1 MKNPI
6 AGLTAIMLAIAGL
19 FLPPSARARNE
30 ADADYKAYNAAFLAQ
45 KSDGNFVPSSYTN
58 ALWAS
63 GIRGNLSFETGGNLP
78 VHSSSTSPLLSAA
91 FTSANADTL
100 MNSYNNAFYAGNNGK
115 GYFKNYRTGGGTG
128 FWQQAEEIEA
138 VEDAYER
145 SGNYRTMIVSLL
157 NGFASIRG
165 SNWSSNIFNDDI
177 MWATI
182 AFARGYQITGDATFL
197 SIAET
202 NYAIA
207 FNRGWD
213 PVAGGLFWT
222 TAKNSKN
229 ACVEGPGSIAAHLLY
244 EITGKTSYRQ
254 QSAAIFNFLQ
264 ARLWNSSI
272 GNVYDNL
279 SNHGA
284 TTYNQGT
291 FIRAAELNGN
301 IAAANLAAKYL
312 MSMGSTTPASH
323 GYNIMPNYKT
333 ANNNSGFNSI
343 AIRWVAR
350 FMKDKGLQSTYLGW
364 LQANAQAAW
373 NVIRIS
379 DDLSWQDWHDV
390 LPGGTL
396 VGSWD
401 CVSSVTALQ
410 DVPPPQ

>member
-1 MKNPI
+1 
-6 AGLTAIMLAIAGL
+6 
-19 FLPPSARARNE
+19 
-30 ADADYKAYNAAFLAQ
+30 
-45 KSDGNFVPSSYTN
+45 
-58 ALWAS
+58 
-63 GIRGNLSFETGGNLP
+63 
-78 VHSSSTSPLLSAA
+78 
-91 FTSANADTL
+91 
-100 MNSYNNAFYAGNNGK
+100 
-115 GYFKNYRTGGGTG
+115 
-128 FWQQAEEIEA
+128 
-138 VEDAYER
+138 
-145 SGNYRTMIVSLL
+145 MIVSLL
-157 NGFASIRG
+157 NSFAGIRG
-165 SNWSSNIFNDDI
+165 ADWSSNIFNDDI

-222 TAKNSKN
+222 TAKTSKN

-244 EITGKTSYRQ
+244 EITGKASYRQ
-254 QSAAIFNFLQ
+254 QSAAIFNFLEAQ
-264 ARLWNSSI
+264 LWNATT
-272 GNVYDNL
+272 GKVYDNL
-279 SNHGA
+279 SSHVA

-291 FIRAAELNGN
+291 FIRVAELNGN
-301 IAAANLAAKYL
+301 FAAANLAAKYL
-312 MSMGSTTPASH
+312 MSMGSTTPTSH
-323 GYNIMPNYKT
+323 GYNIMPNYET

-401 CVSSVTALQ
+401 CVSSVAALQ